1 MNPHPPLH
9 WLRTFAYAAQ
19 HKSFTKSA
27 QSMNLTQAAVSKQM
41 RALEQALNQ
50 PLFNREAHG
59 ISLTELGERYLVE
72 VQAALSTLDGATE
85 DLFGLRQRGVL
96 QLRVNISFAHWVLS
110 QRLSGLYERLPDLQM
125 EMTHT
130 VWDVNREPVGGDI
143 DIRYG
148 IGPWKGFSA
157 MRLTRDEL
165 FPATGKNIQN
175 PQDLPLINVLGY
187 RSGWQWYAKQTG
199 QPELLKRQQRSVDNS
214 IIAYQMAAQG
224 LGIVLARSSFMEHEL
239 ASASLQDLDLPRCP
253 TEEGF
258 FALCSSSAQ
267 LPPSGREVWRWLAD
281 QFEDI

>member
-9 WLRTFAYAAQ
+9 WLRTFACAAQ
-19 HKSFTKSA
+19 QRSFTKAA
-27 QSMNLTQAAVSKQM
+27 QTLNLTQAAVSKQM

-72 VQAALSTLDGATE
+72 VQAALNTLDGATE

-110 QRLSGLYERLPDLQM
+110 QRLPDLYRRLPDLQM

-148 IGPWKGFSA
+148 MGPWKGFSA

-165 FPATGKNIQN
+165 YPAVGNGVEDH
-175 PQDLPLINVLGY
+175 PQLPLINVLGY

-199 QPELLKRQQRSVDNS
+199 QPALLNRPQRSVDNS

-224 LGIVLARSSFMEHEL
+224 LGIVLARSSFMEHE
-239 ASASLQDLDLPRCP
+239 SASSTLSDLGLPRCV
-253 TEEGF
+253 TDEGF
-258 FALCSSSAQ
+258 FALCSGSSQ
-267 LPPSGREVWRWLAD
+267 LPPAGREVWRWLAD
-281 QFEDI
+281 QFSGV

>member
-9 WLRTFAYAAQ
+9 WLRTFASAAQ
-19 HKSFTKSA
+19 LKSFTKAA
-27 QSMNLTQAAVSKQM
+27 QALNLTQAAVSKQM

-59 ISLTELGERYLVE
+59 ITLTELGERYLVE
-72 VQAALSTLDGATE
+72 VQAALNTLDGATE

-110 QRLSGLYERLPDLQM
+110 PKLADLYSQLPDLQM

-148 IGPWKGFSA
+148 TGPWKGFSA
-157 MRLTRDEL
+157 LRLTRDEL
-165 FPATGKNIQN
+165 FPATGTGTEDH
-175 PQDLPLINVLGY
+175 PQLPLINVLGY

-199 QPELLKRQQRSVDNS
+199 QPELLNRPQRSVDNS

-224 LGIVLARSSFMEHEL
+224 LGVVLARSSFMEH
-239 ASASLQDLDLPRCP
+239 AMANSSLRDMQMQRCK

-258 FALCSSSAQ
+258 FALCSGSAQ
-267 LPPSGREVWRWLAD
+267 LPQAGRDVWRWLAD
-281 QFEDI
+281 EFEGV